1 MNRLVRLP
9 LTWAGILLRGVG
21 RVVGRVPW
29 RRVLGPLLLLGILGV
44 SLVMIGNRP
53 LPFRERLSLPAPIEE
68 TGEPSLGDLT
78 GTLLGRELASR
89 LLAASHLTWDGIG
102 DDVPVLGRARP
113 RQGPEN
119 LIWPV
124 EGQIASAFGWYR
136 HPLYRDWRYHPG
148 LEFAVRDGEPIRAAL
163 SGRVQLVEETAP
175 GYFRVVLEHGDGWQT
190 TYDNLDQVSISRGQE
205 VSQGQ
210 SIGWPGSGGLLFSL
224 RQEGKA
230 VDPRQFVR

>member
-1 MNRLVRLP
+1 M
-9 LTWAGILLRGVG
+9 LLRGMG
-21 RVVGRVPW
+21 RAAGRFPGE
-29 RRVLGPLLLLGILGV
+29 GPGSHPLARDPGV
-44 SLVMIGNRP
+44 SLAMIGNRP
-53 LPFRERLSLPAPIEE
+53 LPTGSGFPFPAPMEE
-68 TGEPSLGDLT
+68 AGETRDLT
-78 GTLLGRELASR
+78 GTLLGRELAAR
-89 LLAASHLTWDGIG
+89 LLASSQLIWDELG

-124 EGQIASAFGWYR
+124 EGRITSAFGWYR

-190 TYDNLDQVSISRGQE
+190 TYDNLDQVSISRSRSE
-205 VSQGQ
+205 
-210 SIGWPGSGGLLFSL
+210 PGSVHRLAGRRPAVSL
-224 RQEGKA
+224 RQDGKA
-230 VDPRQFVR
+230 VDPPVCPLRTTSVELTYSLPCI